1 MEFYKLSIVYSER
14 HMSENIFNDERAAR
28 EAFAEADRNP
38 NVWGAKLYR
47 CEFVNGK
54 LETKDC
60 IVRV

>member
-1 MEFYKLSIVYSER
+1 MEFYKLSVVFSEH
-14 HMSENIFNDERAAR
+14 HMTEDIFNDASVAR
-28 EAFAEADRNP
+28 KALADADRNP
-38 NVWGAKLYR
+38 NVWGAKLYN

>member
-1 MEFYKLSIVYSER
+1 MEFFKVSIVYSER
-14 HMSENIFNDERAAR
+14 HMTEDVFNNEKAAR
-28 EAFAEADRNP
+28 AAFAEADQNP